1 MANCD
6 ELHFLHRWVILP
18 RPSQAG
24 DAVLALAVARL
35 LAYGWSSECTGG
47 RKMLPGG
54 EPTPVLLVGDMPTT
68 APLLRFMRYMPLATR
83 SRSRLISGAYA
94 SHTRSAEAASSMR
107 SFIRSCRG
115 EHYLINLNP
124 RIYGLGGARGRRWSE
139 LARHLG
145 RSVAQ
150 STTKRNVGGYRDDA
164 SYRQEEHD
172 ARALW
177 RMMG

>member
-1 MANCD
+1 
-6 ELHFLHRWVILP
+6 
-18 RPSQAG
+18 
-24 DAVLALAVARL
+24 
-35 LAYGWSSECTGG
+35 
-47 RKMLPGG
+47 MLPGG

-145 RSVAQ
+145 RSAAQ

-172 ARALW
+172 ARVVADDGLEGHSCGPVVDA
-177 RMMG
+177 RGRGTTHAIFSLRDHADADEPDEAG